1 MLLSGRREA
10 DIARRGGREAS
21 DDEAGEGTSDGGDEE
36 IYPEGQVAEST
47 EEGCAT
53 DWHARAV
60 LNVGVT
66 WDYIVRLYGYFCVS
80 TTVQSGTSGFR
91 ENGVRFCKGR

>member
-1 MLLSGRREA
+1 M
-10 DIARRGGREAS
+10 
-21 DDEAGEGTSDGGDEE
+21 
-36 IYPEGQVAEST
+36 AEST
-47 EEGCAT
+47 DDGCAT

-80 TTVQSGTSGFR
+80 TTVHSGTSGFR
-91 ENGVRFCKGR
+91 ENGVGFCKGREYSHADSRAASERLFRRCKRVSVGTATVWG